1 VRLPRQANLSDEV
14 RALLIVGAVAVC
26 ACACDSPTAIA
37 TSSSGSAR
45 PEIAVKRTDRLEPEY
60 DKSGKLQKLQY
71 DRNGDGRVDTW
82 GYMDG
87 ARVVRVEVDE
97 NGDGAVDRWEFHR
110 AASARPD
117 RASPGTTAAA
127 PAGPDKTVE
136 RIERATR
143 FDGQVSRREYFDNGT
158 LTKIEEDT
166 DGNGKV
172 DKWETYTDGALSLMA
187 LDTSGRGAPDR
198 RLVYRADGSLDRI
211 EEDPTGSGTFR
222 PLKP

>member
-1 VRLPRQANLSDEV
+1 M
-14 RALLIVGAVAVC
+14 
-26 ACACDSPTAIA
+26 
-37 TSSSGSAR
+37 R

-60 DKSGKLQKLQY
+60 DTSGKLQKLQY
-71 DRNGDGRVDTW
+71 DRNGDGKVDTW

-110 AASARPD
+110 HASG
-117 RASPGTTAAA
+117 ASTPGAG

-143 FDGQVSRREYFDNGT
+143 FDGQVSRREYFDNGM

-222 PLKP
+222 SLKP

>member
-1 VRLPRQANLSDEV
+1 MPLPRQAALSDEV
-14 RALLIVGAVAVC
+14 RALLIASAVAVC
-26 ACACDSPTAIA
+26 TCACDVPASTA
-37 TSSSGSAR
+37 TGSGGSVR

-60 DKSGKLQKLQY
+60 DKSGRLQKLQY
-71 DRNGDGRVDTW
+71 DRNGDGKVDTW
-82 GYMDG
+82 GYMNG

-110 AASARPD
+110 AAPPEGAGART
-117 RASPGTTAAA
+117 PGAGA
-127 PAGPDKTVE
+127 AGPEKTVE

-172 DKWETYTDGALSLMA
+172 DKWETYTGGALSLMA

-198 RLVYRADGSLDRI
+198 RLIYRADGSLDRI

-222 PLKP
+222 PVKP